1 MKVLV
6 FSLAYLPFIGGAEL
20 AVKEITDRIG
30 DVSFDMVTA
39 NLDGKQSLEEKIGN
53 ITVYRIGKGATGKY
67 AFPKTALAKARELHA
82 KNHYDAIWAIMANQA
97 GLAALAFK
105 KEFPDVKYLLTLQE
119 GDSLARIWSRTWFM
133 RATYKDIYRRAD
145 GIQAIS
151 TFLANRAKKYGYTGS
166 LVVIPNGVD
175 LSHFKKEIADEEA
188 EKLRKEL
195 GLTKQDRVVVTTSR
209 LVHKNG
215 VDVLVRAIKDMPAK
229 ALIIG
234 NGKLMIRLKS
244 LAQEIGVRHQ
254 VLFVGHIGHD
264 NLPKYLKIADVFVR
278 PSRSEGLGSAFLE
291 AMAAGVPVIGTA
303 VGGITDFLRDG
314 ENGLV
319 CEVNNPR
326 DLTTKIQRLLSDE
339 PLRQKLIEQGRLFV
353 DERYDWQGIAKQM
366 RVLL

>member
-1 MKVLV
+1 MI

-39 NLDGKQSLEEKIGN
+39 NLDGKQPLEEKIGN
-53 ITVYRIGKGATGKY
+53 ITVHRIGKGAAGKY
-67 AFPKTALAKARELHA
+67 VFPKIALAKARELHV

-145 GIQAIS
+145 SIQAIS
-151 TFLANRAKKYGYTGS
+151 TFLANRAKKYGYAGP

-175 LSHFKKEIADEEA
+175 LSHFKKDITDEEV

-215 VDVLVRAIKDMPAK
+215 VDVLVRAIKDVSAK

-254 VLFVGHIGHD
+254 VLFVGHIGHED
-264 NLPKYLKIADVFVR
+264 LPKYLKIADVFVR

-303 VGGITDFLRDG
+303 VGGITDFLRDD

-326 DLTTKIQRLLSDE
+326 DLTAKIQRLLSDE
-339 PLRQKLIEQGRLFV
+339 PLRQKLIEHGRSFV
-353 DERYDWQGIAKQM
+353 DERYDWRGIAKQVRALM
-366 RVLL
+366 